1 MLTVV
6 VPGTETWNDKT
17 ERFVVTQGQTLEL
30 EHSLVSLSE
39 WEARFEKPFLSS
51 EKKTVDETYGYIQAM
66 SKEPVSREIL
76 ASLTDDNIKE
86 INSYIESKH
95 SATWFKEVPGAS
107 RRSREIVTA
116 EIIYHWMFA
125 MQIDISCQHW
135 HLARLFTLI
144 KVTSEKNQK
153 PKKMSKAEAIAQ
165 QRQLNAERLARTGG
179 NG

>member
-1 MLTVV
+1 MLTIV

-39 WEARFEKPFLSS
+39 WEARFEKPFLSN
-51 EKKTVDETYGYIQAM
+51 EKKSVEETYGYIQCM
-66 SKEPVSREIL
+66 SKEPVAMEVL
-76 ASLTDDNIKE
+76 ACLTDDNVKD
-86 INSYIESKH
+86 INKYIESKH
-95 SATWFKEVPGAS
+95 SATWFKEVPGGPK
-107 RRSREIVTA
+107 SREIITA

-125 MQIDISCQHW
+125 MQIDLDCQNW

-144 KVTSEKNQK
+144 KVISEKNQK

-165 QRQLNAERLARTGG
+165 QRQLNAERLARSGG